1 MMENWEKELEK
12 YINSKEHKYT
22 CIAYSEGQECCLEKK
37 WIRRFIEKIIKE
49 GGMKIRNGLTRDFK

>member
-37 WIRRFIEKIIKE
+37 WIRRFIEKNYKRGRYE
-49 GGMKIRNGLTRDFK
+49 N